1 MEDIKKDFL
10 KYADDEFKKSSQPV
24 QVPQQENENVLDVQ
38 PPVEQPAKF
47 KYVDGVY
54 RLSNM
59 PLPFLIDLPNGSC
72 EGVFLT
78 ASRNAACGVV
88 PILE

>member
-1 MEDIKKDFL
+1 MFL
-10 KYADDEFKKSSQPV
+10 KYADDEFKASLEPV
-24 QVPQQENENVLDVQ
+24 QGPLQENENALA
-38 PPVEQPAKF
+38 VEQPGKF

-54 RLSNM
+54 RLCNM
-59 PLPFLIDLPNGSC
+59 PLPFLIDLSNGSC

-88 PILE
+88 PIFE